1 MIATLRMSHKIDRF
15 AYTNRLRW
23 LPPGHKL
30 GFAIGLLI
38 LALVSQPIVQ
48 GLITLWLW
56 LWVVFYAGIPAKF
69 YGGLLLLPI
78 GFWLTSFP
86 ALVLN
91 GVGLDGMLMV
101 QSDVCWGGIVGGFY
115 LYVSQAGLYQVGLLL
130 VRVLATTSSMY
141 FILLTIPFTEVLQ
154 VLRRLRVPALLIEL
168 LLLMYRFIFTLWAIA
183 DELWTAQNSRL
194 GYVNWRRGMTSL
206 GILVGQLLQR
216 SLLSYRQVSLSLDA
230 RGFNGELRF
239 WAADRHKASRRY
251 SLEATI
257 GCVGLI
263 LLNWVLGHA

>member
-1 MIATLRMSHKIDRF
+1 MSHKIDRF

-30 GFAIGLLI
+30 AFAIMLL
-38 LALVSQPIVQ
+38 LLSLVSGPIVQ
-48 GLITLWLW
+48 GLISLWLV

-91 GVGLDGMLMV
+91 GVGVDGMAIV
-101 QSDVCWGGIVGGFY
+101 QLDVCWGGIIGNFY
-115 LYVSQAGLYQVGLLL
+115 LYVSQAGLRQVGLLL
-130 VRVLATTSSMY
+130 VRALATTSSMY
-141 FILLTIPFTEVLQ
+141 FMLLTIPFTEVLQ
-154 VLRRLRVPALLIEL
+154 ILRQLRVPALLIEL

-194 GYVNWRRGMTSL
+194 GYITWRRGMASL

-216 SLLSYRQVSLSLDA
+216 SLISYRQVSLSLDA

-239 WAADRHKASRRY
+239 WAADRHQASLRY

-263 LLNWVLGHA
+263 VLNWVLGHA